1 MSYEVMLT
9 PNAKRDLQE
18 IYRYIAVEMQ
28 AEQSANTQLTRL
40 KESILKLDEMPER
53 FRVYDR
59 EPWRSRNLHI
69 MPVDNYLVFYIPN
82 KVNKSVVVPRIMC
95 GRQDVDAQPH
105 GSM

>member
-1 MSYEVMLT
+1 MSYEVMMT

-18 IYRYIAVEMQ
+18 IYRYIAVELQ

-82 KVNKSVVVPRIMC
+82 NVNKTVVVLRIMC
-95 GRQDVDAQPH
+95 GRQDVDAQLH

>member
-69 MPVDNYLVFYIPN
+69 MQVDNYLVFYIPN
-82 KVNKSVVVPRIMC
+82 NVNKTVVVLRIMY
-95 GRQDVDAQPH
+95 GRQDVDAQLH

>member
-28 AEQSANTQLTRL
+28 AEQSANPQLTRL
-40 KESILKLDEMPER
+40 KESIPKLDEMPER

-82 KVNKSVVVPRIMC
+82 NVNKTVVVLRIMC
-95 GRQDVDAQPH
+95 GRQDVDAQLH